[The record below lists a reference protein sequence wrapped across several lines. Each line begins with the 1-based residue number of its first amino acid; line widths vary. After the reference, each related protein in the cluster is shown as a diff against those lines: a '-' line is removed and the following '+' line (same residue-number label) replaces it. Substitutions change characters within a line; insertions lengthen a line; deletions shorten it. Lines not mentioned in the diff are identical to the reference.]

1 MSDAERFVTVCL
13 LTIGALWMMYQSRLI
28 QDLERQLREA
38 NGWHAEALN
47 EWKQTTKRLNMAR
60 EQLEDRCEFAQ
71 ECLDGWNVAVRR
83 NELSRGIDPRRDA
96 LWPHVD
102 LGPYIV
108 TTQLDESE
116 QLS

>member
-1 MSDAERFVTVCL
+1 MTGLERIVTVSVL
-13 LTIGALWMMYQSRLI
+13 ALSALWMVYQSRLI
-28 QDLERQLREA
+28 RDLERQLRAA

-96 LWPHVD
+96 LWRD
-102 LGPYIV
+102 
-108 TTQLDESE
+108 S
-116 QLS
+116 